1 MEVLFAKFAGAK
13 SVIYLNRSNLTDAF
27 IEKFAN
33 FLRNATFYFFF
44 LGETYLSGEKCRV
57 NLFFYLYLF
66 FDAICTV

>member
-44 LGETYLSGEKCRV
+44 
-57 NLFFYLYLF
+57 
-66 FDAICTV
+66 